1 MRPRSNKKRWIAI
14 VTIIALVVLLV
25 AAFGIDSS
33 MHSGTVARRVE
44 VAGVPIGGQSEMEL
58 RAAVARTADAY
69 KNAYVKVSSPQGDL
83 ETTAAAVGLTI
94 DQPATVTS
102 ALAIDRNESPI
113 ARPVAWLRS
122 LVQTRNAPLKF
133 TVDQTALVAGLAE
146 VDAANRV
153 APTEPTITVNDQGF
167 VTVPGVKGA
176 AISPAEVA
184 AQLQQAA
191 ESGAMPIAI
200 TVGTRPIEPKYTDID
215 AKAVADKASEVT
227 KTPLALNVGGKS
239 ATVTTKALRSWVKAG
254 VGPNGLE
261 LQVDQGKMVADLP
274 ALVTGLGTPPVDASV
289 QLVGTTPQIV
299 DGQNGTKCC
308 APDSATRI
316 TNALVA
322 GQTTVALD
330 LETVTPAH
338 DRAWAEKLGITTEVS
353 SFTTNHPA
361 GENRVINIHKMA
373 DTVRGTIIEPGAE
386 FSLNGRVGQRTK
398 EKGYVP
404 APVIYEGTHDED
416 VGGGVS
422 QFATT
427 LFNAAFFGGLD
438 FEEYQSHSQVI
449 GRYPYGREATV
460 SWEKPDLKI
469 KNTTPYG
476 ILIDT
481 SYTDTSLT
489 VRLISTPYVKGD
501 QTAQSEEPKGPCKR
515 VSTERTRTYADGH
528 KDVDH
533 VYAMYQNQDGV
544 KCT

>member
-1 MRPRSNKKRWIAI
+1 MRPRSNKKRWIVIITI
-14 VTIIALVVLLV
+14 VAVVVLLV
-25 AAFGIDSS
+25 AGFGIDSS
-33 MHSGTVARRVE
+33 MHSGRVSRRVE
-44 VAGVPIGGQSEMEL
+44 VAGVNVGGESETEL
-58 RAAVARTADAY
+58 RTAVARTADAY
-69 KNAYVKVSSPQGDL
+69 KNAYVKISSPKGDL
-83 ETTAAAVGLTI
+83 DTTAASVGLTL
-94 DQPATVTS
+94 DQPATV
-102 ALAIDRNESPI
+102 AAVLAIDHNDS
-113 ARPVAWLRS
+113 ALMKPVLWLRS
-122 LVQTRNAPLKF
+122 LFQGRSAPLRF
-133 TVDQTALVAGLAE
+133 TVDQTTLVAGLKE
-146 VDAANRV
+146 IDAANRV
-153 APTEPTITVNDQGF
+153 APTEPTITVTDQGF

-176 AISPAEVA
+176 SLSPAEVA
-184 AQLQQAA
+184 TQLQQAA

-200 TVGTRPIEPKYTDID
+200 TVGTRPMEPKYTDID

-239 ATVTTKALRSWVKAG
+239 ATVTSKALRSWVKAG

-261 LQVDQGKMVADLP
+261 LQVDQAKMVADLP

-308 APDSATRI
+308 APDSAARI

-330 LETVTPAH
+330 LEVVPPAH
-338 DRAWAEKLGITTEVS
+338 DRAWAEKLGITTEVA
-353 SFTTNHPA
+353 SFTTNHAP
-361 GENRVINIHKMA
+361 GENRVVNIHKMA
-373 DTVRGTIIEPGAE
+373 DTVKGTIIEPGAE
-386 FSLNGRVGQRTK
+386 FSLNKRVGQRTK

-438 FEEYQSHSQVI
+438 FEAYQSHSQYI
-449 GRYPYGREATV
+449 SRYPYGREATV
-460 SWEKPDLKI
+460 SWEKPDLVI

-476 ILIDT
+476 IMIDT

-489 VRLISTPYVKGD
+489 VRLISTPFVKGE

-515 VSTERTRTYADGH
+515 VTTERTRTYEDGH
-528 KDVDH
+528 KDVDK

>member
-44 VAGVPIGGQSEMEL
+44 VAGVPIGGQSETEL

-227 KTPLALNVGGKS
+227 KTPLALSVGGKS

-476 ILIDT
+476 IMIDT

-501 QTAQSEEPKGPCKR
+501 QTGRTEEDKGPCTR
-515 VSTERTRTYADGH
+515 VSTERTRTYEDGH

-533 VYAMYQNQDGV
+533 VYAMYQKQDGV